1 MTEQE
6 KQEWDELYRYVK
18 DEILQYDKTQSIP
31 SNLILRLKGLTT
43 GKYIENK
50 SIPDR
55 AKYSY
60 KIVLYTFQIC
70 KMSILQGVAGKR
82 FCNEAARFNYIC
94 KIVEN
99 NLNDVYLRT
108 QRANQAQTSISHQD
122 TSVLSN
128 KGSSYK
134 SSTTKELNK
143 RLEELW

>member
-18 DEILQYDKTQSIP
+18 KEILQYDETQSIP

-70 KMSILQGVAGKR
+70 KASILRGIAGKE
-82 FCNEAARFNYIC
+82 FCNEMAKFNYIC
-94 KIVEN
+94 KIVES

-108 QRANQAQTSISHQD
+108 QRANQAQTAISHQD
-122 TSVLSN
+122 TAVLSN
-128 KGSSYK
+128 RGSSYK
-134 SSTTKELNK
+134 GSATKEVNK
-143 RLEELW
+143 RLEGLW